1 MFEIF
6 VEEEFRETHVQ
17 VLSHDVEFRELEGLQ
32 DTLTDFGLLRFLY
45 THRDV
50 FLSHFYT
57 DFIWTIHLEMS
68 GLLANRAA
76 FFFLGDDL
84 LSDNVEIWF
93 VRAKPEHNEISVC
106 SVETVFRV
114 WIVVFGISL
123 DTNKIEN
130 FMFTFTWNSSV
141 REDDLEVLE

>member
-1 MFEIF
+1 
-6 VEEEFRETHVQ
+6 VQ
-17 VLSHDVEFRELEGLQ
+17 ILPHDVEFRELEGLQ
-32 DTLTDFGLLRFLY
+32 DTLPDFGLLSFLY
-45 THRDV
+45 THRDI
-50 FLSHFYT
+50 FLSNFDA
-57 DFIWTIHLEMS
+57 DFIWTIHLEMT

-93 VRAKPEHNEISVC
+93 VCAKPEHNEISVC
-106 SVETVFRV
+106 SVEAVFRV
-114 WIVVFGISL
+114 RRVVFGISL

-130 FMFTFTWNSSV
+130 FMFTFTWNASV